1 MDIISHPEY
10 FVECTEGEVQISFL
24 TAEDMKVN
32 FKHELYIESDSDN
45 VDELQN
51 LSLDRYVFME
61 KITKENILNVKL
73 RFPTTGNFKLKILAK
88 EHDERS
94 FYYTCTYIIHCINA
108 MENCQPLPKNERGE
122 WGPGLDT
129 EELGLEPITHDTGK
143 LIL

>member
-1 MDIISHPEY
+1 MDIVSHPEY
-10 FVECTEGEVQISFL
+10 FIESEDGEVQISFI
-24 TAEDMKVN
+24 TPEDMKVN

-45 VDELQN
+45 LDELQN

-73 RFPTTGNFKLKILAK
+73 RFPAIGNYKLKILAK

-94 FYYTCTYIIHCINA
+94 FYYTCTYIVHCLNA

-129 EELGLEPITHDTGK
+129 EELGLDPITHDTGW
-143 LIL
+143 